1 MAHPAID
8 VSVISAVCALVLRD
22 VVQWVRLRKNGVGPD
37 IRISLAKLDTKMDAV
52 LDRLGRQEER
62 LDRVIEDKKHA

>member
-8 VSVISAVCALVLRD
+8 ISVVSAVIALVTRD

-52 LDRLGRQEER
+52 LDRLGRQDER